1 MMAKKEK
8 EMPKENTINI
18 FGKEYTQ
25 KDLDALTPEQKAFL
39 QHRQDLINKLDR
51 ANFNLVQLQIGLRGC
66 EDALKALGME
76 VVEEKAA

>member
-25 KDLDALTPEQKAFL
+25 KDLDALT
-39 QHRQDLINKLDR
+39 
-51 ANFNLVQLQIGLRGC
+51 
-66 EDALKALGME
+66 GME
-76 VVEEKAA
+76 VIEEKAA